1 MNFSEQSFDDDLNII
16 SSYENDSIC
25 IKKKKY
31 YGNLLIPAKGS
42 IKEINKN
49 FKDDLSS
56 SLNKIDVNKFDL
68 FIIGYNKNPNDL
80 DWLTEKIKKLGF
92 GYEIMNHNSLY
103 HTHNILIADNRQ
115 FYSIIIKS

>member
-56 SLNKIDVNKFDL
+56 SLDKIDVNKFDL
-68 FIIGYNKNPNDL
+68 FIIGYNKNPNDSQL
-80 DWLTEKIKKLGF
+80 NITEIRDFIDWFSKTTTRMNKVAKLL
-92 GYEIMNHNSLY
+92 EN
-103 HTHNILIADNRQ
+103 
-115 FYSIIIKS
+115 K